1 MNEDYVKI
9 EEAQGLLYKI
19 TGNEDSRSLK
29 QIISLL

>member
-9 EEAQGLLYKI
+9 EEAQNLLYKI
-19 TGNEDSRSLK
+19 TGKEDAQSLK